1 MVTRPVL
8 AGRVPRSLAP
18 HLPLRLRRRRPLRAI
33 IDCSIRAEGSTRR
46 QRAVLVSC
54 AAGGRRVLY
63 DPPVPSLHPAAP
75 SLVSGV
81 ATHLRI
87 LLGHRLTGGMRS
99 SLFLVVVLRVP
110 ACRGAV
116 SSHHDDDA
124 HMRNAARADAHHAAA
139 MVQALLR
146 LPAPDDCAAAVVAA
160 LIVGVA
166 EGAVEGAR
174 GVDAGAQVS
183 TTFSHWSLAYLPW

>member
-18 HLPLRLRRRRPLRAI
+18 HLSLRLRRRRPLRAI

-46 QRAVLVSC
+46 QRAVSVSC

-63 DPPVPSLHPAAP
+63 DPPVPSPLHPAAP

-81 ATHLRI
+81 ATYLRI
-87 LLGHRLTGGMRS
+87 LLGHRLTGGMRLL
-99 SLFLVVVLRVP
+99 LFLVVVLRVP

-146 LPAPDDCAAAVVAA
+146 LPAPDDFAAAVVAE
-160 LIVGVA
+160 LIVGVPA
-166 EGAVEGAR
+166 EGAR
-174 GVDAGAQVS
+174 GVDAGAHVS